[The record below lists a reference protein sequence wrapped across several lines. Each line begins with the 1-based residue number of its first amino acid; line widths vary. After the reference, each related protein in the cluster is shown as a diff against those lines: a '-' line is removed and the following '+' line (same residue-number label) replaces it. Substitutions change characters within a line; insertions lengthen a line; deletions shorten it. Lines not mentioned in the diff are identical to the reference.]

1 MAFLAYGRSTCRT
14 GPCQH
19 LLRPLGPA
27 QLDLQGLRLLLQ
39 DSKAI
44 NYFGNAGCSY
54 DNEGDIP
61 LSHADRSTILA
72 IKKAEQSLGC
82 L

>member
-1 MAFLAYGRSTCRT
+1 MEVAMHLLKALMRSRSTRPTAIASRT
-14 GPCQH
+14 
-19 LLRPLGPA
+19 
-27 QLDLQGLRLLLQ
+27 
-39 DSKAI
+39 SKAI

-72 IKKAEQSLGC
+72 IKKTEQSLGC